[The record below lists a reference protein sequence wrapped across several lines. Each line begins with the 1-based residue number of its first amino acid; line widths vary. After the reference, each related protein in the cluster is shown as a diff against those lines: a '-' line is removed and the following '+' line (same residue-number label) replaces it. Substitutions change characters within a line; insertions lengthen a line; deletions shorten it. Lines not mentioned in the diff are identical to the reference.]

1 MRRERPTPDPR
12 RARRAH
18 RAPAP
23 RGSAARSFAAAE
35 PPALPAVLE
44 QADASAG
51 ARMPGA
57 RLVIQAQAEAGPF
70 RHGETPIGLVHAW
83 WMVDEVLHPRVGEV
97 VEVLEHLVVRRRHGE
112 MKV

>member
-1 MRRERPTPDPR
+1 MRRERPTQDLR
-12 RARRAH
+12 RDRRGH

-70 RHGETPIGLVHAW
+70 RHGETPISLVHAW
-83 WMVDEVLHPRVGEV
+83 WRGDAVLPPRAGDG
-97 VEVLEHLVVRRRHGE
+97 VEVP
-112 MKV
+112 